1 MSATRSRLRRTL
13 SVGLPVT
20 PLRNTLIHFDL
31 GPNGPQ
37 TCGCAW
43 ETSFGRLPAR
53 CGADAR
59 FQEAGV
65 MPVVVGGRREAV
77 WRVWRLEGGKLIFAF
92 KRARGFLSGALE
104 LRERG
109 RGSVASREIDEWD
122 QRNGV
127 AAVK

>member
-1 MSATRSRLRRTL
+1 
-13 SVGLPVT
+13 
-20 PLRNTLIHFDL
+20 
-31 GPNGPQ
+31 
-37 TCGCAW
+37 
-43 ETSFGRLPAR
+43 
-53 CGADAR
+53 
-59 FQEAGV
+59 

-92 KRARGFLSGALE
+92 KQRGDSGVVLE
-104 LRERG
+104 LGERG

>member
-1 MSATRSRLRRTL
+1 
-13 SVGLPVT
+13 
-20 PLRNTLIHFDL
+20 
-31 GPNGPQ
+31 
-37 TCGCAW
+37 
-43 ETSFGRLPAR
+43 
-53 CGADAR
+53 
-59 FQEAGV
+59 

-92 KRARGFLSGALE
+92 KPAKDSAVVLE
-104 LRERG
+104 PGERE

>member
-1 MSATRSRLRRTL
+1 
-13 SVGLPVT
+13 
-20 PLRNTLIHFDL
+20 
-31 GPNGPQ
+31 
-37 TCGCAW
+37 
-43 ETSFGRLPAR
+43 
-53 CGADAR
+53 
-59 FQEAGV
+59 

-92 KRARGFLSGALE
+92 KRTLARDSGVVLE
-104 LRERG
+104 LGERK